1 MRDVLRIVRESL
13 VLGLA
18 EMGAVYT
25 WRTWTFGWLV
35 RLLCQATFY
44 ALLGRYVGDEE
55 TMRYV
60 LVGNIMVLAC
70 MESAIV
76 VISLAGERATG
87 TLPLLA
93 VTPSGHLPVY
103 LGRGLQWTVTG
114 LASSLI
120 AWLALPPLLGVPL
133 PWPRA
138 ALAIPVIVV
147 ILVSSYGYGCAL
159 AGIALRLHG
168 VEWLVLNF
176 AYGIVMTF
184 GGVNVPVE
192 FWPAPLEAA
201 VQALPVVHGLEA
213 VRGILDGAPAGHV
226 MGLLGA
232 EALVGACWYA
242 VAALSMDRLVSA
254 GRRDGTLDHAG

>member
-1 MRDVLRIVRESL
+1 MRHTLRIVREAL
-13 VLGLA
+13 ILGFA

-44 ALLGRYVGDEE
+44 ALLGGYVGDDT

-60 LVGNIMVLAC
+60 LVGNIVVLAC
-70 MESAIV
+70 MESTIV
-76 VISLAGERATG
+76 VISLAGERRMG

-93 VTPSGHLPVY
+93 IAPSGHLPVY

-114 LASSLI
+114 LVSSLT
-120 AWLALPPLLGVPL
+120 AWLVLPPLLGVPL

-138 ALAIPVIVV
+138 GYAIPVIVL
-147 ILVSSYGYGCAL
+147 ILASSYGYGCAL
-159 AGIALRLHG
+159 AGVALRTRG
-168 VEWLVLNF
+168 AEWLVLNF

-184 GGVNVPVE
+184 GGVNVPVSV
-192 FWPAPLEAA
+192 WPGPLRTAA
-201 VQALPVVHGLEA
+201 NALPVVHGLEA
-213 VRGILDGAPAGHV
+213 VRGILDGAPIGHV
-226 MGLLGA
+226 AGLLA
-232 EALVGACWYA
+232 TEALVGACWYA
-242 VAALSMDRLVSA
+242 VAAVSMDRLVSA

>member
-1 MRDVLRIVRESL
+1 MRHALRIGRESL
-13 VLGLA
+13 ILGFA

-44 ALLGRYVGDEE
+44 ALLGRYVGDEA

-60 LVGNIMVLAC
+60 LVGNIVVLAC
-70 MESAIV
+70 LESTIV
-76 VISLAGERATG
+76 VISLAGERAMG

-93 VTPSGHLPVY
+93 IAPCGPLPVY

-114 LASSLI
+114 LTSSLV
-120 AWLALPPLLGVPL
+120 AWLVLPPLLGVPL

-138 ALAIPVIVV
+138 GYAIPVLVL
-147 ILVSSYGYGCAL
+147 ILASSYGYGCAL
-159 AGIALRLHG
+159 AGVALRLRG

-184 GGVNVPVE
+184 GGVNVPIGV
-192 FWPAPLEAA
+192 WPEPLRIA

-213 VRGILDGAPAGHV
+213 VRGVLDGAPPGHV
-226 MGLLGA
+226 LGLLGI
-232 EALVGACWYA
+232 EALVGGGWYA
-242 VAALSMDRLVSA
+242 VAAVSMSRLVSS
-254 GRRDGTLDHAG
+254 GRRDGSLDHAG

>member
-1 MRDVLRIVRESL
+1 MTHTLRIARESL
-13 VLGLA
+13 VLGFA
-18 EMGAVYT
+18 EMSAVYT

-44 ALLGRYVGDEE
+44 ALLGQYVGDDQ

-60 LVGNIMVLAC
+60 LVGNIVVLAC
-70 MESAIV
+70 LESTIV
-76 VISLAGERATG
+76 VISLAGERAMG
-87 TLPLLA
+87 TLPLLVIA
-93 VTPSGHLPVY
+93 PSGHLPVY

-114 LASSLI
+114 LTSSLV

-138 ALAIPVIVV
+138 LYAIPVIVL
-147 ILVSSYGYGCAL
+147 ILASSYGYGCAL
-159 AGIALRLHG
+159 AGVALRLRG

-184 GGVNVPVE
+184 GGVNVPVGT
-192 FWPAPLEAA
+192 WPGPLRVA
-201 VQALPVVHGLEA
+201 VNALPVVHGLEA
-213 VRGILDGAPAGHV
+213 VRGILDGAPVGRV
-226 MGLLGA
+226 LGLVGI

-242 VAALSMDRLVSA
+242 VAALSMGRLVA
-254 GRRDGTLDHAG
+254 VGRRDGSLDHAG

>member
-1 MRDVLRIVRESL
+1 MRHVLRIVRESL
-13 VLGLA
+13 ILGFA
-18 EMGAVYT
+18 EMSAVYT

-44 ALLGRYVGDEE
+44 ALLGRYVGDDD

-60 LVGNIMVLAC
+60 LVGNIVVLAC
-70 MESAIV
+70 MESTIV
-76 VISLAGERATG
+76 VISLAGERRMG

-93 VTPSGHLPVY
+93 IAPSGHLPVY

-114 LASSLI
+114 MISSLV
-120 AWLALPPLLGVPL
+120 AWLVLPPLLGVPL

-138 ALAIPVIVV
+138 AYAIPVIVL

-159 AGIALRLHG
+159 AGIALRMRG
-168 VEWLVLNF
+168 VEWLVLNA

-192 FWPAPLEAA
+192 TWPAPLEFAA
-201 VQALPVVHGLEA
+201 RALPVVHGLEA
-213 VRGILDGAPAGHV
+213 VRGILDGASPGRV
-226 MGLLGA
+226 LGLLGI
-232 EALVGACWYA
+232 EALVGAAWYA
-242 VAALSMDRLVSA
+242 VAGLSMDRLVAA
-254 GRRDGTLDHAG
+254 GRRDGSLDHAG

>member
-1 MRDVLRIVRESL
+1 MRHVFRIARESL
-13 VLGLA
+13 ILGFA

-25 WRTWTFGWLV
+25 WRTWTFGWLM

-44 ALLGRYVGDEE
+44 ALLGRYVGDED

-60 LVGNIMVLAC
+60 LVGNIVVLAC
-70 MESAIV
+70 MESTIV
-76 VISLAGERATG
+76 VISLAGERRMG

-93 VTPSGHLPVY
+93 IAPSGHLPVY

-114 LASSLI
+114 LTSSTV
-120 AWLALPPLLGVPL
+120 AWLVLPPLLGAPL
-133 PWPRA
+133 PWPEA
-138 ALAIPVIVV
+138 GYAMPVVLLILA
-147 ILVSSYGYGCAL
+147 SSYGYGCAL
-159 AGIALRLHG
+159 AGIALRLRG
-168 VEWLVLNF
+168 VEWLVLNA

-192 FWPAPLEAA
+192 VWPAPLEVAA
-201 VQALPVVHGLEA
+201 HALPVVHGLEA

-226 MGLLGA
+226 LRLLGT

-242 VAALSMDRLVSA
+242 VAALSMDRLVSV
-254 GRRDGTLDHAG
+254 GRRDGSLDYAG